1 MVLSNDNV
9 TEGAMTNDDK
19 MTIDERRKYLRIM
32 QKRYAQ
38 ASHQNRSLLLDE
50 MEHVTA
56 LDRKTLLRAMRA
68 DLERRP
74 RRKERGRQ
82 YGAEVDDAL
91 RIIAESLDY
100 IAAERLTPNLVWVAT
115 HLAQH
120 GELQVSPELLA
131 QLQHINVSTV
141 RRILQRLGQDQP
153 RLPRQKGP
161 PTRAAL
167 REIPMK
173 RIPWDEPLPGHF
185 ETDLVHHCGPSTTGD
200 YVHTLQMI
208 DVTTGW
214 SERVAVLGRS
224 YLVLEDAF
232 RHILKRLPFRVLEIH
247 PDNGAEFF
255 SAHLLRFWK
264 DAIQDLELSRSH
276 PFRKN
281 DNRFVEQKNH
291 TLVGAYLGHD
301 RLDSV
306 AQTNALNTL
315 YEKLWLFYNFFQ
327 PVMRL
332 QEKTFLQVEGQ
343 TTQVKRRFDAACTPF
358 DRLCATKI
366 LSPEREQHL
375 RDLRDQTNPRR
386 LRQEIHALRDRIFSL
401 PNAIP
406 GVSEHVFDTLTEPL
420 SSQEGDG
427 ALR

>member
-1 MVLSNDNV
+1 
-9 TEGAMTNDDK
+9 MTNNDK

-38 ASHQNRSLLLDE
+38 ASHRNRSLLLDE

-68 DLERRP
+68 DLERKP
-74 RRKERGRQ
+74 RRKERGRT
-82 YGAEVDDAL
+82 YGAEVDDTL
-91 RIIAESLDY
+91 RIIAETLDY
-100 IAAERLTPNLVWVAT
+100 IAAERLTPNLVWMAN

-120 GELQVSPELLA
+120 GELQVSAELLA
-131 QLQHINVSTV
+131 QLEHITVSTV
-141 RRILQRLGQDQP
+141 RRILQRVGQDQP
-153 RLPRQKGP
+153 RLPRSKGLR
-161 PTRAAL
+161 TRTAL
-167 REIPMK
+167 HEIPMK
-173 RIPWDEPLPGHF
+173 RIPWDEPMPGHF

-208 DVTTGW
+208 DVKTGW

-224 YLVLEDAF
+224 YLVMEDAF
-232 RHILKRLPFRVLEIH
+232 RHILKRLPFPVLEIH
-247 PDNGAEFF
+247 PDNGSEFF

-264 DAIQDLELSRSH
+264 DVIQGLELSRSH

-281 DNRFVEQKNH
+281 DNRFVEQKND
-291 TLVGAYLGHD
+291 TLVRAYLGHD

-306 AQTNALNTL
+306 AQAKALNTL
-315 YEKLWLFYNFFQ
+315 YEKLWLFYNLFQ

-332 QEKTFLQVEGQ
+332 QEKTFVQVEGQ
-343 TTQVKRRFDAACTPF
+343 PTQVKRRFDEARTPF
-358 DRLCATKI
+358 ERLCATKA
-366 LSPEREQHL
+366 LTPEREQHL

-386 LRQEIHALRDRIFSL
+386 LRQEILALRDRIFSL

-406 GVSEHVFDTLTEPL
+406 GITEHVFDTLTEPP

-427 ALR
+427 ALG

>member
-1 MVLSNDNV
+1 
-9 TEGAMTNDDK
+9 MTNDDK

-32 QKRYAQ
+32 QKRYTQ
-38 ASHQNRSLLLDE
+38 ASHRNRSLLLNE
-50 MEHVTA
+50 MEHVTG

-68 DLERRP
+68 DLERKP
-74 RRKERGRQ
+74 RRKERGRK
-82 YGAEVDDAL
+82 YGAEVDDTL
-91 RIIAESLDY
+91 RIIAETLNY
-100 IAAERLTPNLVWVAT
+100 IAAERLTPNLVWMAN
-115 HLAQH
+115 HLAKH
-120 GELQVSPELLA
+120 GELQVSAELRE

-153 RLPRQKGP
+153 RLPRQRGP
-161 PTRAAL
+161 STRAAL

-173 RIPWDEPLPGHF
+173 RIPWDEPVPGHF

-208 DVTTGW
+208 DVKTGW
-214 SERVAVLGRS
+214 SERAAVLGRS
-224 YLVLEDAF
+224 YLVMEDAF
-232 RHILKRLPFRVLEIH
+232 RHILKRLPFPVLEIH
-247 PDNGAEFF
+247 PDNGGEFF
-255 SAHLLRFWK
+255 SAHLLHFWK
-264 DAIQDLELSRSH
+264 DAIQGLELSRSH

-281 DNRFVEQKNH
+281 DNRFVEQKND
-291 TLVGAYLGHD
+291 TLVRAYLGHD

-332 QEKTFLQVEGQ
+332 QEKSFVRVEGQ
-343 TTQVKRRFDAACTPF
+343 PTQVKRRFDEARTPF
-358 DRLCATKI
+358 ERLCATKV
-366 LSPEREQHL
+366 LTPEREQQL
-375 RDLRDQTNPRR
+375 RDLRDHTNPRR
-386 LRQEIHALRDRIFSL
+386 LRQEALALRDRIFEL

-420 SSQEGDG
+420 SPQEGDG
-427 ALR
+427 PLG

>member
-9 TEGAMTNDDK
+9 TEGAMTNNDK

-32 QKRYAQ
+32 QERYTQ
-38 ASHQNRSLLLDE
+38 ASRRNRSLLLDE
-50 MEHVTA
+50 MEHVTG
-56 LDRKTLLRAMRA
+56 LDRKTLLRAMPA
-68 DLERRP
+68 DLERKP
-74 RRKERGRQ
+74 RRKERGRK
-82 YGAEVDDAL
+82 YGAQVDDAL
-91 RIIAESLDY
+91 RIIAETLDY
-100 IAAERLTPNLVWVAT
+100 IAAERMTPSLGWIAT
-115 HLAQH
+115 HLSQH
-120 GELQVSPELLA
+120 GELQVSAELLE

-153 RLPRQKGP
+153 RLPRRKGP
-161 PTRAAL
+161 HNRAAL

-173 RIPWDEPLPGHF
+173 RIPWDEPMPGHF
-185 ETDLVHHCGPSTTGD
+185 ETDLVHHSGPNTTGD

-208 DVTTGW
+208 DVKTGW
-214 SERVAVLGRS
+214 SERAAVLGRS
-224 YLVLEDAF
+224 YLVMEDAF
-232 RHILKRLPFRVLEIH
+232 RHILKRLPFPVLEIH
-247 PDNGAEFF
+247 PDNGSEFF
-255 SAHLLRFWK
+255 NAHLLHFWK
-264 DAIQDLELSRSH
+264 DAIQGLELSRSH

-281 DNRFVEQKNH
+281 DNRFVEQKND
-291 TLVGAYLGHD
+291 TLVRAYLGHD

-332 QEKTFLQVEGQ
+332 KEKTFVQVEGQ
-343 TTQVKRRFDAACTPF
+343 PTQVKRRFDEARTPF
-358 DRLCATKI
+358 ERLCATKV
-366 LSPEREQHL
+366 LTPEREQQL
-375 RDLRDQTNPRR
+375 RDLRDRTNPRR
-386 LRQEIHALRDRIFSL
+386 LRQEIHTLRDRIFEL

-427 ALR
+427 SPG